1 MKKKDKNCLIL
12 VIIQLSQNMMIQKK
26 LLFVRLKMKLLIKAK
41 DVLFLVG
48 ESSEL
53 KKAKSMNKNVVV
65 AMRHNEYKNNFLNNK
80 CLRHSKN

>member
-1 MKKKDKNCLIL
+1 MIKKKFL
-12 VIIQLSQNMMIQKK
+12 
-26 LLFVRLKMKLLIKAK
+26 
-41 DVLFLVG
+41 LFLVG

-53 KKAKSMNKNVVV
+53 KKAKGMNKNVVV

>member
-1 MKKKDKNCLIL
+1 
-12 VIIQLSQNMMIQKK
+12 MIQKK
-26 LLFVRLKMKLLIKAK
+26 MLFVRLKMKLLIKAK

>member
-1 MKKKDKNCLIL
+1 
-12 VIIQLSQNMMIQKK
+12 MIKKK

-53 KKAKSMNKNVVV
+53 KKAKGMNKNVVV
-65 AMRHNEYKNNFLNNK
+65 AMRHNEYKNNFLKNK

>member
-1 MKKKDKNCLIL
+1 
-12 VIIQLSQNMMIQKK
+12 MIKKK

-53 KKAKSMNKNVVV
+53 KKAKGMNKNVVV
-65 AMRHNEYKNNFLNNK
+65 AMRHNEYKNNFLNN
-80 CLRHSKN
+80 SV

>member
-1 MKKKDKNCLIL
+1 
-12 VIIQLSQNMMIQKK
+12 MIQKK

-53 KKAKSMNKNVVV
+53 KKAKSINKNVVV
-65 AMRHNEYKNNFLNNK
+65 AMSHNIYKDNFLNNK

>member
-1 MKKKDKNCLIL
+1 
-12 VIIQLSQNMMIQKK
+12 MIQKK

-53 KKAKSMNKNVVV
+53 KKAKGMNKNVVV
-65 AMRHNEYKNNFLNNK
+65 AMRHNEYKNNFLNN
-80 CLRHSKN
+80 SV

>member
-1 MKKKDKNCLIL
+1 
-12 VIIQLSQNMMIQKK
+12 MIKKK

-53 KKAKSMNKNVVV
+53 KKAKGMNKNVVV

>member
-1 MKKKDKNCLIL
+1 
-12 VIIQLSQNMMIQKK
+12 MIQKK

-53 KKAKSMNKNVVV
+53 KKAKGMNKNVVV

>member
-1 MKKKDKNCLIL
+1 
-12 VIIQLSQNMMIQKK
+12 MIKKK
-26 LLFVRLKMKLLIKAK
+26 LLFVRLKMKLSIKAK

-53 KKAKSMNKNVVV
+53 KKAKGMNKNVVV

>member
-1 MKKKDKNCLIL
+1 
-12 VIIQLSQNMMIQKK
+12 MIQKK

-53 KKAKSMNKNVVV
+53 KKAKGMNKNVVV
-65 AMRHNEYKNNFLNNK
+65 AMRHTEYKNNFLNN
-80 CLRHSKN
+80 SV

>member
-1 MKKKDKNCLIL
+1 
-12 VIIQLSQNMMIQKK
+12 MIQKK

-53 KKAKSMNKNVVV
+53 KKAKGMNKNVVV

-80 CLRHSKN
+80 

>member
-1 MKKKDKNCLIL
+1 MR
-12 VIIQLSQNMMIQKK
+12 IQKK

-53 KKAKSMNKNVVV
+53 KKAKGMNKNVVV

>member
-1 MKKKDKNCLIL
+1 
-12 VIIQLSQNMMIQKK
+12 MMIKKK

-53 KKAKSMNKNVVV
+53 KKAKGMNKNVVV

>member
-1 MKKKDKNCLIL
+1 
-12 VIIQLSQNMMIQKK
+12 MIQKK

-53 KKAKSMNKNVVV
+53 KKAKGMNKNVVV

-80 CLRHSKN
+80 CLRLSKN

>member
-1 MKKKDKNCLIL
+1 
-12 VIIQLSQNMMIQKK
+12 MMIQKK

-53 KKAKSMNKNVVV
+53 KKAKGMNKNVVV

>member
-1 MKKKDKNCLIL
+1 
-12 VIIQLSQNMMIQKK
+12 MIQKK

-53 KKAKSMNKNVVV
+53 KKAKGMNKNVVV

-80 CLRHSKN
+80 CLRHPKN

>member
-1 MKKKDKNCLIL
+1 
-12 VIIQLSQNMMIQKK
+12 MIQKK

-53 KKAKSMNKNVVV
+53 KKAKGMNKNVVV
-65 AMRHNEYKNNFLNNK
+65 AMRHNEYKNNFLNNN

>member
-1 MKKKDKNCLIL
+1 
-12 VIIQLSQNMMIQKK
+12 MIQKK

-48 ESSEL
+48 DVLFLVGESSEL
-53 KKAKSMNKNVVV
+53 KKAKGMNKNVVV